1 MYLFKNNKIVIF
13 LVFQFGHQFLRMGR
27 ICDGATVN
35 NKDDIR
41 KATYIPVYVMIWPDI
56 QLLLNRISSLV
67 LPDTGHATYLDY

>member
-1 MYLFKNNKIVIF
+1 
-13 LVFQFGHQFLRMGR
+13 MGR

-41 KATYIPVYVMIWPDI
+41 KATYTGIYVMIWPDI